1 MSRYSKEDIVKLAFK
16 IYKEGETLEKSIWRL
31 AELCAI
37 INKNVEHG
45 YDIKPLETDN
55 PVLLIRED
63 VNGELL
69 TPPEKEIREVAE
81 IIYHES
87 PSRSE
92 LDWYIAE
99 KTLLLDWI
107 KDIIAKNRNNS

>member
-1 MSRYSKEDIVKLAFK
+1 MYSKEDITKLAFR
-16 IYKEGETLEKSIWRL
+16 IYKEGESLEKSVWRL
-31 AELCAI
+31 AELCVM

-45 YDIKPLETDN
+45 YDIKPLEADK
-55 PVLLIRED
+55 PVILIREG

-69 TPPEKEIREVAE
+69 TPSEEEIRDVAE
-81 IIYHES
+81 IIYSEN

-92 LDWYIAE
+92 LDWFIAE

-107 KDIIAKNRNNS
+107 KQIIAENRKNS

>member
-1 MSRYSKEDIVKLAFK
+1 MKLAFK

-31 AELCAI
+31 AELCAV
-37 INKNVEHG
+37 INKNVENG
-45 YDIKPLETDN
+45 YDIKPLETDH
-55 PVLLIRED
+55 PVLLFREE

-69 TPPEKEIREVAE
+69 TPPEEEIREVADN
-81 IIYHES
+81 IHHEN

-99 KTLLLDWI
+99 KTLLLNWI
-107 KDIIAKNRNNS
+107 KNIITQNRTNS

>member
-16 IYKEGETLEKSIWRL
+16 IYKEGETLEISIWRL

-37 INKNVEHG
+37 INKNVENG
-45 YDIKPLETDN
+45 YDIKPLETDS

-69 TPPEKEIREVAE
+69 MPPEEEIREVVDN
-81 IIYHES
+81 IHHEN

-92 LDWYIAE
+92 LNWYIAE

-107 KDIIAKNRNNS
+107 KNIIAQNRSNS

>member
-1 MSRYSKEDIVKLAFK
+1 LSQYNKEDITRLAFK

-37 INKNVEHG
+37 INKNVENG

-69 TPPEKEIREVAE
+69 SPPEEEIREVAD
-81 IIYHES
+81 IIYHEN

-107 KDIIAKNRNNS
+107 KNIIAQNRTN